1 MQDYRKL
8 EIYKKA
14 MEYCEDIYKMSKSFP
29 ATEIFNLT
37 AQIRRAVISIPLN
50 IAEGAGTS
58 SNKEFSQFI
67 SYAYRSVNEV
77 LTALDLSERLK
88 LTNAKEIEK
97 YVANGKEISR
107 MLYSFSKKL
116 RT

>member
-1 MQDYRKL
+1 
-8 EIYKKA
+8 
-14 MEYCEDIYKMSKSFP
+14 MEYCEDIYKMSKSLP
-29 ATEIFNLT
+29 TTEIYNLT
-37 AQIRRAVISIPLN
+37 SQIKRAVISIPLN

-58 SNKEFSQFI
+58 SNKEFLQFI

-77 LTALDLSERLK
+77 LTALDLSARLK
-88 LTNAKEIEK
+88 LINIKETEK
-97 YVANGKEISR
+97 HIVNGKEISR